1 MRDMTVDAQ
10 LAIEATYARPLF
22 LVSCQ
27 FANET
32 IYVWT
37 GIGSIVWD
45 GHAWIGVGTLGNVSA
60 IAETIETQAQGIT
73 LSLSG
78 IDSSLL
84 SDALTQ
90 TYGGGKAKVWLAFML
105 ANGSLVSDPI
115 PAYLGDMDQTT
126 IDMSTEDTTI
136 SIAVENGL
144 SELNRARGGRY
155 TDQCQRQKY
164 PTDGGLKY
172 VSWLNDQF
180 LNWRA

>member
-27 FANET
+27 FQNET

-37 GIGSIVWD
+37 GVGSISWG
-45 GHAWIGVGTLGNVSA
+45 GHTWIGVGALGSIST
-60 IAETIETQAQGIT
+60 IAETLETQAQGIT

-78 IDSSLL
+78 IDNTLIA
-84 SDALTQ
+84 DALTQ
-90 TYGGGKAKVWLAFML
+90 TYGGGKAQVWLGFLL

-126 IDMSTEDTTI
+126 IDMSTDTTTI
-136 SIAVENGL
+136 SIAVENRL
-144 SELNRARGGRY
+144 ADLNRAQGGRY
-155 TDQCQRQKY
+155 TDQCQRQIS
-164 PTDGGLKY
+164 PTDSGFKF
-172 VSWLNDQF
+172 VSWLQDQF